1 MNDSHDSPPEAVSPP
16 ATGAPIWSRA
26 ARQINPAMAI
36 AVVALA
42 LALWQW
48 ADARREA
55 TALQGDLARRLG
67 EMESGNRD
75 SRLLA
80 EQVRNSLRDVESR
93 MGMLEARLIETQ
105 NQRVALESLYEE
117 LARNRDEWVL
127 AEIEQIL
134 VTASQQLQLAG
145 NVRAALIA
153 LEAADQRLARADR
166 PYLIPLRRIITRDA
180 DRLRALPAVD
190 VPGLTLKLDN
200 LVAAVDEL
208 PLASEQR
215 PSETPLRPAA
225 LPTGFWARL
234 GGEALRDVKD
244 LLRIRVADLPEAP
257 LLAPEQ
263 AYFVRENLKLKL
275 LSARLALLA
284 RDEAAFR
291 ADLRVAARWLGQQ
304 FDISGKTGAN
314 ALAVLKQLGDS
325 DVSMRL
331 PDIADSL
338 RAVQSQRTTR
348 ERALR

>member
-1 MNDSHDSPPEAVSPP
+1 MSEPPPEGLPPAPAGEPIWTRIARQVSP
-16 ATGAPIWSRA
+16 
-26 ARQINPAMAI
+26 AMLIAI
-36 AVVALA
+36 AALA
-42 LALWQW
+42 LAVWQW

-55 TALQGDLARRLG
+55 TLLQGDVARRLG
-67 EMESGNRD
+67 EMEAGNRD
-75 SRLLA
+75 ARALA
-80 EQVRNSLRDVESR
+80 EQGRNSLRDVESR

-166 PYLIPLRRIITRDA
+166 PYLIPLRRIINRDA

-200 LVAAVDEL
+200 LVAAIDAL

-215 PSETPLRPAA
+215 PSAPPPHPDAA
-225 LPTGFWARL
+225 PTGFWARL
-234 GGEALRDVKD
+234 GGEALRDMKD

-263 AYFVRENLKLKL
+263 AYFVRENLKLRL

-284 RDEAAFR
+284 RDETAFR
-291 ADLRVAARWLGQQ
+291 ADLRLAAKWLGQQ
-304 FDISGKTGAN
+304 FDTSGKAGSN
-314 ALAVLKQLGDS
+314 ALTVLEQLGDS
-325 DVSMRL
+325 EVGMRL

-348 ERALR
+348 ERSR

>member
-1 MNDSHDSPPEAVSPP
+1 M
-16 ATGAPIWSRA
+16 
-26 ARQINPAMAI
+26 
-36 AVVALA
+36 
-42 LALWQW
+42 
-48 ADARREA
+48 
-55 TALQGDLARRLG
+55 
-67 EMESGNRD
+67 
-75 SRLLA
+75 
-80 EQVRNSLRDVESR
+80 
-93 MGMLEARLIETQ
+93 
-105 NQRVALESLYEE
+105 
-117 LARNRDEWVL
+117 
-127 AEIEQIL
+127 
-134 VTASQQLQLAG
+134 
-145 NVRAALIA
+145 
-153 LEAADQRLARADR
+153 
-166 PYLIPLRRIITRDA
+166 RRIITRDA

-200 LVAAVDEL
+200 LVAAIDEL

-225 LPTGFWARL
+225 APTGFWARL

-244 LLRIRVADLPEAP
+244 LLRIRVADLAEAP

-284 RDEAAFR
+284 RDEATFR
-291 ADLRVAARWLGQQ
+291 ADLRIAAKWLGQQ
-304 FDISGKTGAN
+304 FDTSGKTGAN

>member
-1 MNDSHDSPPEAVSPP
+1 LPP
-16 ATGAPIWSRA
+16 AASVEPIWSRLL
-26 ARQINPAMAI
+26 RQLHPAMVI

-55 TALQGDLARRLG
+55 ATLQGDLARRLG
-67 EMESGNRD
+67 EMDSANREG
-75 SRLLA
+75 RLLA

-200 LVAAVDEL
+200 VVAAVDDL

-215 PSETPLRPAA
+215 PREAPARPDTAA
-225 LPTGFWARL
+225 AGFWSRL

-244 LLRIRVADLPEAP
+244 LLRIRVAALPEAP
-257 LLAPEQ
+257 LLPPEQ

-284 RDEAAFR
+284 RDESAFR
-291 ADLRVAARWLGQQ
+291 NDLKVAARWLGQQ
-304 FDISGKTGAN
+304 FDTSSKAGAT
-314 ALAVLKQLGDS
+314 ALAVLRQLGES
-325 DVSMRL
+325 DVTMRL